1 MLKCN
6 FSALKSKLNVICF
19 LNNFRDCKIIFN
31 QLLNR
36 KAKLWL
42 FLLIIFAITW
52 LGAINVRF
60 IIGNQLLLYDEFL
73 FRMAIPPDEE
83 NVIFRMISYS
93 SILIFF
99 AYIFTF
105 ISAIFLIKNIKVNFR
120 ENPWLLVCIILF
132 FVFSPVEF
140 YSSFLDYKF
149 FMLYLQNPAT
159 HDEQLKIFG
168 ERIGFLKGVPWIAM
182 VSYYT
187 IIVISIFQPLRKSGN
202 ELEEIDKIKEEDY
215 SYKYDMHEEDDLI
228 LEEHNPESK

>member
-1 MLKCN
+1 M
-6 FSALKSKLNVICF
+6 A
-19 LNNFRDCKIIFN
+19 
-31 QLLNR
+31 
-36 KAKLWL
+36 
-42 FLLIIFAITW
+42 
-52 LGAINVRF
+52 GAINVRF

-73 FRMAIPPDEE
+73 FRTAIPPDEE

-105 ISAIFLIKNIKVNFR
+105 ISAIFLIKNVKVNFR
-120 ENPWLLVCIILF
+120 ENPWFLVCIILF

-140 YSSFLDYKF
+140 YSSYLDYKF
-149 FMLYLQNPAT
+149 FMLYLHNPPT

-168 ERIGFLKGVPWIAM
+168 ERIGLLKGVPWIAM

-187 IIVISIFQPLRKSGN
+187 IIFISIFQPLRKTAE
-202 ELEEIDKIKEEDY
+202 ELEEMDKTKAEEY

-228 LEEHNPESK
+228 LEEHNLNQK